1 MINPETKRLLERFAR
16 VELFAKH
23 RAVLIGGTALA
34 FHLSH
39 RESFD
44 LDICFP
50 HCNVLP
56 ALDFL
61 DRFEEVVPL
70 EFDQAVIDTAINEGG
85 NINEVMRR
93 YIIDGVK
100 VDFVIN
106 PSTNIYE
113 SEILKDDKSTDFGT
127 LRIASVESMSQLKS
141 LLLLDRNK
149 IRDLYDVI
157 YMLEYAG
164 FNGKDL
170 LETIMRYRITYRP
183 EDIIRLIEAKK
194 EDPLD
199 YEGIVNASMTST
211 DFTTLKNM
219 LIERLKNTIT

>member
-1 MINPETKRLLERFAR
+1 ML
-16 VELFAKH
+16 
-23 RAVLIGGTALA
+23 
-34 FHLSH
+34 
-39 RESFD
+39 
-44 LDICFP
+44 
-50 HCNVLP
+50 
-56 ALDFL
+56 
-61 DRFEEVVPL
+61 
-70 EFDQAVIDTAINEGG
+70 
-85 NINEVMRR
+85 RR

-127 LRIASVESMSQLKS
+127 LRIASVESIFKLKS

-149 IRDLYDVI
+149 IRDLYDVV
-157 YMLEYAG
+157 YMLEHCG
-164 FNGKDL
+164 FGGKDL

-183 EDIIRLIEAKK
+183 EDIVRLIEAKK

>member
-1 MINPETKRLLERFAR
+1 MISPETKRLLERFAR

-23 RAVLIGGTALA
+23 HAVLIGGTALA
-34 FHLSH
+34 YHLSH

-70 EFDQAVIDTAINEGG
+70 EFDRAIIDTAINEGG
-85 NINEVMRR
+85 DINEVMRR

-127 LRIASVESMSQLKS
+127 LRIASVESIFKLKS

-149 IRDLYDVI
+149 IRDLYDVV
-157 YMLEYAG
+157 YMLDYAG

-170 LETIMRYRITYRP
+170 LDTIMRYRITYRP

-219 LIERLKNTIT
+219 LIERLKNTMA